1 LIFRAM
7 NQADKQ
13 TKSLMITIHGRVQ
26 GVGFRPFVY
35 RLAHR
40 LGLAGT
46 VINNGDGVHIHAC
59 GLAETL
65 DVFIIALND
74 EAPPVARIVRIEVE
88 PAEPLANHTDFRILP
103 STRGLRPST
112 QIAPDIALC
121 DDCLAE
127 IFDPHN
133 RRFQYPFTN
142 CTNCG
147 PRFSI
152 VERIPYDRPNT
163 SMRVFPLCEACERE
177 YHDPL
182 DRRFHAQPNA
192 CPVCGP
198 RLSWHDQAGRPIKG
212 DCLALAAFA
221 LASGQVVA
229 IKGLGG
235 FHLAVDAGSETA
247 VAALRTRKH
256 RPGKPLAIMV
266 KDLETAARFCSFS
279 PEEAALLSS
288 PEHPI
293 VLLDRK
299 DHPALAADV
308 APGLGVLGL
317 MLPYT
322 PLHHLLLGEPQA
334 PASLVMTSGNRS
346 EEPIC
351 TGNEEALERLRGLAD
366 FFLLHNR
373 DIVTRVDDSVARIM
387 AGATRLLRRARGFS
401 PVPVLLQQPTADI
414 LACGAEMKNSFCIVR
429 NQEAYL
435 SQHIGHLTGTES
447 FDFYRE
453 SIDHL
458 QTVLEVKP
466 PLTARDRHPDYLSS
480 RYAMSLLL
488 PCREIQHH
496 HAHAGAVM
504 AEQGLQGP
512 VLSIVL
518 DGTGYGSDGTVFGG
532 EIYWADRGQFQR
544 LGRMSHLLLPGG
556 DRAAREP
563 WRMALALLY
572 QSLGPAAFIDSNQ
585 PPALSAIATEK
596 KELLGQMMAKGLN
609 CPRTSSCGR
618 LFDAVSALLGLCL
631 ESEYEGQAAMLLE
644 HQATLAAPED
654 SFKTYPV
661 SILEEE
667 GLLIIDSAPLGALIL
682 RDLAAH
688 RPVPEIAHRFH
699 TWLVDSLVT
708 LLETLRQRTQ
718 LSEVVLA
725 GGCMQNK
732 LLFETLSQRLHQ
744 QRFTVFSGHLV
755 PMNDGG
761 IALGQAFI
769 GGIPPCV

>member
-1 LIFRAM
+1 M
-7 NQADKQ
+7 Q
-13 TKSLMITIHGRVQ
+13 TKALMITIHGRVQ

-46 VINNGDGVHIHAC
+46 VSNNGDGVHIHIC
-59 GLAETL
+59 GHAGAL
-65 DVFIIALND
+65 DVFVVALSD
-74 EAPPVARIVRIEVE
+74 EAPPVARIVRIEVQ
-88 PAEPLANHTDFRILP
+88 PTEPLTADPGFRILP
-103 STRGLRPST
+103 STQGLRPST

-127 IFDPHN
+127 ILDPRN

-152 VERIPYDRPNT
+152 VERVPYDRPNT
-163 SMRVFPLCEACERE
+163 SMRVFPLCEECRRE
-177 YHDPL
+177 YSDPM

-198 RLSWHDQAGRPIKG
+198 HLTWHDGKGQLIAG
-212 DCLALAAFA
+212 DVLALAAAA
-221 LASGQVVA
+221 LAGGQVVA

-235 FHLAVDAGSETA
+235 FHLAVDAGSPSA
-247 VAALRTRKH
+247 VAALRERKN
-256 RPGKPLAIMV
+256 RPAKPLAIMV
-266 KDLETAARFCSFS
+266 KDLETAALFCHLS

-293 VLLDRK
+293 VLLARTNSA
-299 DHPALAADV
+299 ALGEDL

-334 PASLVMTSGNRS
+334 PMALVMTSGNRS

-351 TGNEEALERLRGLAD
+351 TGNEEALERLHGLAD

-387 AGATRLLRRARGFS
+387 AGTTRLLRRARGYS
-401 PVPVLLQQPTADI
+401 PVPVLLGQPTVDI

-435 SQHIGHLTGTES
+435 SQHIGHLTS
-447 FDFYRE
+447 AASLDFYRE

-458 QTVLEVKP
+458 QAVLEVAP
-466 PLTARDRHPDYLSS
+466 EQTACDLHPDYLSS
-480 RYAMSLLL
+480 RYAQGLGLACC
-488 PCREIQHH
+488 PVQHH
-496 HAHAGAVM
+496 HAHTGAVL

-512 VLSIVL
+512 VLSVVL
-518 DGTGYGSDGTVFGG
+518 DGTGYGTDGTVFGG
-532 EIYWADRGQFQR
+532 EIYWADRCTFRR
-544 LGRMSHLLLPGG
+544 LGRLSHLLLPGG

-572 QSLGPAAFIDSNQ
+572 QERGADALIESNQ
-585 PPALSAIATEK
+585 PPALLAIDIDK
-596 KELLGQMMAKGLN
+596 KQLLGQMMAKRLN
-609 CPRTSSCGR
+609 CPQTSSCGR
-618 LFDAVSALLGLCL
+618 LFDAVAALLGICL
-631 ESEYEGQAAMLLE
+631 QSEYEGQAAMLLE
-644 HQATLAAPED
+644 HQASLAVAED
-654 SFKTYPV
+654 SAAAYPV
-661 SILEEE
+661 SIREEA
-667 GLLIIDSAPLGALIL
+667 GLLLIDSAPLGSLIL
-682 RDLAAH
+682 GDLAAK
-688 RPVPEIAHRFH
+688 RSIPVIAHRFH
-699 TWLVDSLVT
+699 SWLAESLVT
-708 LLETLRQRTQ
+708 LLETLRQQTQ
-718 LSEVVLA
+718 LSEVVLT

-732 LLFETLSQRLHQ
+732 LLFETLALRLHQ
-744 QRFTVFSGHLV
+744 QEFTVFFGQLV

-761 IALGQAFI
+761 LALGQAYI
-769 GGIPPCV
+769 GGMPPCV